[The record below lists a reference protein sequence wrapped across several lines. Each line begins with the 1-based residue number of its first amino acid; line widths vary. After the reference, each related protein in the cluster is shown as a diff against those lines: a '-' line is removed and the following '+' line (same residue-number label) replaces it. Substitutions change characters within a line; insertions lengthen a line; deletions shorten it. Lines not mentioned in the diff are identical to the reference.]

1 MGAREERE
9 PCGAPTSNDAEA
21 TKQSLYL
28 EMLLRYT
35 PNSVLI
41 LDKDGRIDY
50 CSDAFLR
57 LANMRDNNAIR
68 GMLYSEFYE
77 MIGNREFV
85 EAANQRFM
93 DVHISH
99 KPIETELRI
108 AFPGGDGIRSYTI
121 HSIPFFDGGGC
132 FVGEKVLFYDTTA
145 VKLAESNEYT
155 RVMMNAA
162 PQPCSL
168 WDANGNILDC
178 NRPMLDIIGLA
189 QRPDKFS
196 TERFLG
202 NVPDIQP
209 DGVRT
214 IDKVS
219 TVIGAAMKS
228 GYERSE
234 WMLSAYDTGE
244 FLPIEATVVRVP
256 WQDSYRV
263 VVYATDLRE
272 VEARRREARETE
284 ERMRIM
290 LDSMPLSC
298 TFWDADGNL
307 IDCNKKA
314 LEHFDCKNKQEYA
327 NNFFTLSPKYQPD
340 GELSEKKAKA
350 LIRDTYE
357 NGQNNFVW
365 EHITA
370 KGHPLP
376 VEVHMQR
383 VKWEDTYRVIGY
395 TRDMRKIRTLEDELI
410 HMSSLVAASPN
421 LAMYVKSDRSIAYM
435 NPAVPDVS
443 GFTED
448 EILSN
453 GLAAIFDREK
463 LDYLTDRYAPRL
475 PERNRFDFEMD
486 MICKN
491 EKRLSF
497 LVSVFTIIS
506 RDDTT
511 DMGLTAIDIT
521 DMKRMREEL
530 VEAKLHAE
538 QYSRA
543 KSNFISRMSHEMRT
557 PLNAITGMSGMVETA
572 DDARRKYCVE
582 KINES
587 AGRLLGMIDDV
598 LDMAKIDLG
607 HFELFAGECSFSD
620 IMRSAVAA
628 VSPLAEGKRQ
638 VFSAAADESIP
649 DLLIVDGR
657 RLRQVLVRL
666 LSNAVKFTPENGEVR
681 LSAKRLGDACG
692 KGGKCK
698 IQFEVQDSGM
708 GISAERRERLWDIF
722 EQEDDGITRAH
733 DGMGMGLSISKRII
747 ELMGGDIW
755 VESEYG
761 KGSLFVCTIEAEA
774 VQSGAS
780 PQPDAK
786 FSGAKRSDAKLSDA
800 NCPDVEFSGE
810 DALSGADF
818 SDCRIL
824 VVDDME
830 MNREIIMALLEGTG
844 AAMDGAE
851 DGSQAVRMFSEN
863 AYDLVLMDLHMPVM
877 DGFET
882 ARHIRASGSPRAGS
896 VRIIAVTADT
906 GGDVAAACMDAGMNG
921 HMGKPV
927 AYEALIKAMSKQL
940 PRNPARNST
949 RGPARNSA

>member
-1 MGAREERE
+1 
-9 PCGAPTSNDAEA
+9 
-21 TKQSLYL
+21 
-28 EMLLRYT
+28 
-35 PNSVLI
+35 
-41 LDKDGRIDY
+41 
-50 CSDAFLR
+50 
-57 LANMRDNNAIR
+57 MRDSNAIR

-108 AFPGGDGIRSYTI
+108 AFPGGGGMRSYTI
-121 HSIPFFDGGGC
+121 HSIPFFDSGGC
-132 FVGEKVLFYDTTA
+132 FIGEKVLFYDTTA

-189 QRPDKFS
+189 QKPDRLS

-214 IDKVS
+214 IDKVNM
-219 TVIGAAMKS
+219 VIGAAMKS
-228 GYERSE
+228 GYERGE
-234 WMLSAYDTGE
+234 WLLSAYTGE
-244 FLPIEATVVRVP
+244 SLPIEATVVRVP

-272 VEARRREARETE
+272 AEARRREAREAE

-314 LEHFDCKNKQEYA
+314 IEHFDCENKQEYA
-327 NNFFTLSPKYQPD
+327 NNFFMLSPKYQPD
-340 GELSEKKAKA
+340 GRLSEEKAKA

-357 NGQNNFVW
+357 NGQNNFIW

-370 KGHPLP
+370 KGQPLP

-383 VKWEDTYRVIGY
+383 VKWEDTYRVVGY

-410 HMSSLVAASPN
+410 HMSSLVEASPN
-421 LAMYVKSDRSIAYM
+421 LAMYVKSDRSIAYV
-435 NPAVPDVS
+435 NPAVADVS
-443 GFTED
+443 GFAKD
-448 EILSN
+448 EILSS
-453 GLAAIFDREK
+453 GLEAIFDSEK

-475 PERNRFDFEMD
+475 PERDRFDFEMD

-491 EKRLSF
+491 ERRLSF

-506 RDDTT
+506 RGGAT

-557 PLNAITGMSGMVETA
+557 PLNAIIGMSGMSGMAETA
-572 DDARRKYCVE
+572 DGARRKYCAE

-587 AGRLLGMIDDV
+587 AGHLLGMIDDI

-607 HFELFAGECSFSD
+607 YFELFASECSFNG
-620 IMRSAVAA
+620 IMRSVVAE
-628 VSPLAEGKRQ
+628 VSPLAEDKKQ
-638 VFSAAADESIP
+638 IFSAAADESIP
-649 DLLIVDGR
+649 DLLIADGR

-681 LSAKRLGDACG
+681 LSAKRLGDAR
-692 KGGKCK
+692 GKCR
-698 IQFEVQDSGM
+698 IRFEVQDSGM
-708 GISAERRERLWDIF
+708 GISAERKERLWDIF
-722 EQEDDGITRAH
+722 EQEDDGIARAH
-733 DGMGMGLSISKRII
+733 GGMGMGLSISKRIV

-755 VESEYG
+755 VESESG

-774 VQSGAS
+774 AQPGAS
-780 PQPDAK
+780 AQPGAKFSDAK
-786 FSGAKRSDAKLSDA
+786 FSDARFSDARFSDAKFP
-800 NCPDVEFSGE
+800 CE
-810 DALSGADF
+810 DAASGADLA
-818 SDCRIL
+818 DCRIL
-824 VVDDME
+824 VVDDIE
-830 MNREIIMALLEGTG
+830 MNREIIMALLEATG

-851 DGSQAVRMFSEN
+851 DGAQAVRMFSEN
-863 AYDLVLMDLHMPVM
+863 AYDLVLMDLHMPAM

-882 ARHIRASGSPRAGS
+882 ARRIRASGSPRADS
-896 VRIIAVTADT
+896 VRIVAVTADT
-906 GGDVAAACMDAGMNG
+906 GGDVVAACIAAGMNG

-927 AYEALIKAMSKQL
+927 TYESLAKTLSKQL
-940 PRNPARNST
+940 FRNPDRDSERNSACTSAQNPARHSACNPACDPARNPARNPACRS
-949 RGPARNSA
+949 ARNSACNSA